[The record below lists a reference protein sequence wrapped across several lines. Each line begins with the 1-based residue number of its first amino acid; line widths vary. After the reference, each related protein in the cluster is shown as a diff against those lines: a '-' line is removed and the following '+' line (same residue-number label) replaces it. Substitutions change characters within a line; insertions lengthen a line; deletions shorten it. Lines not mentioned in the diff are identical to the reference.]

1 MQNNSLQN
9 YCITRYVET
18 TNYSLEADTGTEA
31 RDWEEAGVSW
41 VNYDV
46 METLN
51 TSPRLDF
58 IPSRVTTVLEDRFR
72 MGEPESRVTTMLDDR
87 FRMGEPEEEE
97 SWYQVPRNLVP
108 VNLETRSSPK
118 TSSSPDD
125 TSKCHYF
132 QA

>member
-1 MQNNSLQN
+1 MQN

-18 TNYSLEADTGTEA
+18 ANYSLEADTGTEA

-72 MGEPESRVTTMLDDR
+72 MGEPE
-87 FRMGEPEEEE
+87 EEE

-118 TSSSPDD
+118 TSSLPDN